1 MNYANSGNFY
11 MCMATSDLSVIKCL
25 IVPDIVQKFQRPFAN
40 PELGYGK
47 INTNNTVRDTTAG
60 AHSDQGHLLGKTK
73 NSSHAPKRLVSY
85 V

>member
-11 MCMATSDLSVIKCL
+11 MCMATPDQSVIKRL

-47 INTNNTVRDTTAG
+47 
-60 AHSDQGHLLGKTK
+60 L
-73 NSSHAPKRLVSY
+73 
-85 V
+85 